1 MLKSRRFFA
10 TLFATAL
17 LGVGFASP
25 ASAQPVVTGG
35 LVNVTIANIDVETGD
50 ILSHNTVTLK
60 LGAELNVAANLCDV
74 NVNVLAVQLRNGGA
88 TCENTTGSQTVTVG

>member
-17 LGVGFASP
+17 LGVGTAAP

-35 LVNVTIANIDVETGD
+35 LVNVTLTNV
-50 ILSHNTVTLK
+50 LNNNTVIVQVPI
-60 LGAELNVAANLCDV
+60 GIAANVCDV
-74 NVNVLAVQLRNGGA
+74 NAAAILAQVRDTGSA
-88 TCENTTGSQTVTVG
+88 TCNADAESIAFAEKKDRSGN